1 MKKIQTFDTS
11 LQHPRPTVILLCAGR
26 SERFKA
32 HGGGGNKLDAKLSHL
47 SVKDHVLQS
56 VQASGLA
63 YLIVEPKDLAHV
75 HNPGMGDSIAFGVAQ
90 SIKGGLAD
98 PSRLPSGWL
107 ILPADLPLVQS
118 ETLVQVASVLA
129 GAQQNA
135 NHQLTQKPDAG
146 GQAHVHLD
154 RTTVAPVYGGQ
165 RGHPVGFSKAFLKDL
180 LSLKGDQG
188 AKELLQ
194 AYPPQL
200 LEVQDRGC
208 VLDVDTPE
216 LLEEARNWWQT
227 NLSKH

>member
-1 MKKIQTFDTS
+1 MKKIKTSDTNLEHS
-11 LQHPRPTVILLCAGR
+11 QPTVIVLCAGR

-32 HGGGGNKLDAKLSHL
+32 HGGVGNKLDAKLSHL

-56 VQASGLA
+56 VQASGLT
-63 YLIVEPKDLAHV
+63 YLIVEPKDLAHLN
-75 HNPGMGDSIAFGVAQ
+75 NPGMGDSIAFGVAQ
-90 SIKGGLAD
+90 SIKAGLAD
-98 PSRLPSGWL
+98 LARLPSGWL

-118 ETLVQVASVLA
+118 ETLVKVASGLA
-129 GAQQNA
+129 DAQKNA
-135 NHQLTQKPDAG
+135 NPKLTPKPDATSH
-146 GQAHVHLD
+146 APVHLE
-154 RTTVAPVYGGQ
+154 RTTVAPVYYGQ

-216 LLEEARNWWQT
+216 LLEEARSWWQT